1 MCLFIVELVD
11 AASRGLHHHTSG
23 AEVGGREGEEGSGL
37 REGIS
42 SGHLRNC
49 VGEKPAKAAGYFPS
63 RETRGQVALS
73 RDLRRKRRQNKDMSG
88 RPSWYFEMFL
98 VE

>member
-1 MCLFIVELVD
+1 MFVYCGACGCRVSR
-11 AASRGLHHHTSG
+11 ASPPHFRRRG
-23 AEVGGREGEEGSGL
+23 GGREGEEGSGL